1 MTQSSVY
8 KTTNSI
14 WTAISFRKDQDGII
28 LKTKQHS
35 YSLPVIGEEETE
47 QNISFVIKSLR
58 EKYTVLEIST
68 LLIECLDEVK
78 FQYIL
83 SHNGFRLAKN
93 ISKDKRVT
101 VSDIYAFSQAITC
114 CFLFLPPESPTN
126 PLVIVSGVMAPA
138 GQDLGSSLLEQ
149 LWQTQGHNV
158 FNLGAK
164 IKPHAWLDAV
174 DKRQPDFLSISCML
188 NTCIGNLREL
198 LGLMSARK
206 DTTRICVGGMAINK
220 FIALQLSQDYQ
231 IPLFYGA
238 GFDNIQKN
246 SELDQEEQTQAAN
259 IISLP
264 VEITTRSSGEILC
277 YRIPLSEVI
286 VTKSNNTTEGN
297 SSPTLTMELSLPHRA
312 NQPRTMI
319 EKC

>member
-1 MTQSSVY
+1 M
-8 KTTNSI
+8 
-14 WTAISFRKDQDGII
+14 
-28 LKTKQHS
+28 
-35 YSLPVIGEEETE
+35 
-47 QNISFVIKSLR
+47 
-58 EKYTVLEIST
+58 
-68 LLIECLDEVK
+68 
-78 FQYIL
+78 
-83 SHNGFRLAKN
+83 
-93 ISKDKRVT
+93 
-101 VSDIYAFSQAITC
+101 
-114 CFLFLPPESPTN
+114 
-126 PLVIVSGVMAPA
+126 VIVSGVMAPA
-138 GQDLGSSLLEQ
+138 GQDLGSSFLEQ

-158 FNLGAK
+158 FNLGEK

-206 DTTRICVGGMAINK
+206 DTTRICVGGIAINK

-246 SELDQEEQTQAAN
+246 SEPDQEEQTQAAN

-286 VTKSNNTTEGN
+286 RDEIKQHNRGN
-297 SSPTLTMELSLPHRA
+297 SSPTLTMQLSLPHRA